1 MNPYKKYI
9 DELLDLEEMN
19 FYLDNFGF
27 KPNPTVEKIKS
38 WTKQQLLEEV
48 KLIENKSSTL
58 SKRERELVIYFT
70 SKIK

>member
-1 MNPYKKYI
+1 MHEYKKYVN
-9 DELLDLEEMN
+9 ELLDSEEMK

-27 KPNPTVEKIKS
+27 KKNPTVEKIKG

-48 KLIENKSSTL
+48 ELINSKSSSL
-58 SKRERELVIYFT
+58 SKKERDLVIYFA